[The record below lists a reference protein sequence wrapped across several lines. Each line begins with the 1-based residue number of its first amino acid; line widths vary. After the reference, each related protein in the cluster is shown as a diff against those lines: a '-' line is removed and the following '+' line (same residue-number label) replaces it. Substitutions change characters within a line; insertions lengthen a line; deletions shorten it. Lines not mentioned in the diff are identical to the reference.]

1 MSKKRI
7 GIYGGAFDPFHY
19 GHLKPVDE
27 IYSFHSLDV
36 IHFVPTSITS
46 TDKVIHASQSDRLQM
61 LKIGLENEAYIV
73 DDREIN
79 RKGTSYTI
87 DTVRSISKEYD
98 NAVLYLIIGLDLIS
112 TIEKWRDFS
121 EIIKLSN
128 IIISSR
134 MTENFNAT
142 LNNKLKSLI
151 SADLGIF
158 HSESYGKIYIQE
170 TSLVDISSTEI
181 RNRLKKNLKISNL
194 VPKPL
199 EKWLLEKKIY

>member
-7 GIYGGAFDPFHY
+7 GIYGGEFDPFHY

-27 IYSFHSLDV
+27 IYSFHSLDL
-36 IHFVPTSITS
+36 IHFVPTNITS

-87 DTVRSISKEYD
+87 DTVRSISKEND
-98 NAVLYLIIGLDLIS
+98 NAVIYLIIGLDLIS

-151 SADLGIF
+151 STDLGIF

-170 TSLVDISSTEI
+170 TSMVDISSTEI

>member
-27 IYSFHSLDV
+27 IYSFHGLDL
-36 IHFVPTSITS
+36 IHFVPTNITS

-79 RKGTSYTI
+79 RQGISYTI
-87 DTVRSISKEYD
+87 DTIRSISKEYD
-98 NAVLYLIIGLDLIS
+98 NATIYLIIGLDLIS
-112 TIEKWRDFS
+112 TIEKWKGFN
-121 EIIKLSN
+121 EIIKSSN

-134 MTENFNAT
+134 MTENHNVI
-142 LNNKLKSLI
+142 LSKQLKSLI
-151 SADLGIF
+151 STDLGIF
-158 HSESYGKIYIQE
+158 HSQSYGKIYIQE

-181 RNRLKKNLKISNL
+181 RDRLKKNQDISNL
-194 VPKPL
+194 TPPL
-199 EKWLLEKKIY
+199 IEKWLLERDIY